1 MNQEAFGTFIR
12 TLRKEKNLT
21 QKELGSRLHLTDKA
35 ISKWERGQTLPDITM
50 IEKIAEELGVT
61 TLELMQGKRIEEQT
75 IAKEE
80 VENVL
85 HETMQQA
92 NIQTRRVEKH
102 TKWKMLCVFLCVVGL
117 LWAGREVANLLL
129 DMWAEIVETDAH
141 RCEIVPVYGE
151 STGEAYYI
159 YRKQVKGNSYLWNY
173 HVACVD
179 EQGNSTDILLL
190 QERGMDLNRAPK
202 LIQSEGALYILFDG
216 LDNEDLTERLYGGV
230 VGADP
235 QGFLP
240 RLYRYDLKTKE
251 LKEIE
256 IKKDTTTMLTDAFSY
271 QGEDVYMA
279 QRFKGVFG
287 GLHLGFYMGG
297 KTYMSHGKSYENLF
311 GDGGLKSTGCVT
323 EDSYYVLAQK
333 GIYAVNL
340 SDKKGKYIITKDFS
354 KCYRSEV
361 KLLEL
366 GEEKVFAVA
375 ASYVKECDR
384 FGHPKTMTTE
394 VVLYNQ
400 SWEEIGKITAPVS
413 TSQIEWGKEG
423 AVISGREDGGYVS
436 YLIDCKEQKAEKIT
450 EIGVKPI
457 QNAYHLDELEISPSQ
472 WVYVPS
478 VGKYY
483 YVNDEATYALI
494 EER

>member
-1 MNQEAFGTFIR
+1 MNQEVFGTFIR

-61 TLELMQGKRIEEQT
+61 TLELMQGKRIEEET
-75 IAKEE
+75 ITKEE

-141 RCEIVPVYGE
+141 RCEIMPVYGE

-179 EQGNSTDILLL
+179 EQGNSDDILVL
-190 QERGMDLNRAPK
+190 QEHGMDLDRAPK
-202 LIQSEGALYILFDG
+202 LIQSENFLYIIFEG
-216 LDNEDLTERLYGGV
+216 LDNEDGMERLYYGII
-230 VGADP
+230 GADP

-251 LKEIE
+251 LKEIKV
-256 IKKDTTTMLTDAFSY
+256 KKDTTTMVTDAFSY

-279 QRFKGVFG
+279 QRFNGVFG

-297 KTYMSHGKSYENLF
+297 KSFMSHGKSYENLF
-311 GDGGLKSTGCVT
+311 GDGGLKSSGCVM
-323 EDSYYVLAQK
+323 EDSYYVVAQK
-333 GIYAVNL
+333 GIYAINL

-361 KLLEL
+361 KLLEW
-366 GEEKVFAVA
+366 GEERVFAVA
-375 ASYVKECDR
+375 ASYVKECDE
-384 FGHPKTMTTE
+384 FAYPKTMTTE
-394 VVLYNQ
+394 VVLYNL
-400 SWEEIGKITAPVS
+400 SWKEIGKITAPIS
-413 TSQIEWGKEG
+413 ISQIEWGKEG
-423 AVISGREDGGYVS
+423 AIICGREDGVHVS
-436 YLIDCKEQKAEKIT
+436 YLMDCKEKKAEKIT
-450 EIGVKPI
+450 EISVKPI
-457 QNAYHLDELEISPSQ
+457 RDAYSLDEVEISANQ

-478 VGKYY
+478 VGTYY
-483 YVNDEATYALI
+483 YVNGETTYALK